1 MGDNGWAPTGCA
13 GRQAGFIPPVVKGAP
28 AVKTFTALWILR
40 PGSVVTGSIK
50 ASAGVVCAGAGAGPL
65 GALDA
70 VGIAGAVTR
79 RGERPRRPNCESGAI
94 SGVNGV
100 GIGVAPPITAG
111 PVTRRGTGAEA
122 GVNTEAHDAVRLGGL
137 QHGRSPGALRLRRMA
152 SP

>member
-1 MGDNGWAPTGCA
+1 M
-13 GRQAGFIPPVVKGAP
+13 ILLPVVKGAP
-28 AVKTFTALWILR
+28 AVKTFTALWIPR
-40 PGSVVTGSIK
+40 PVSAVTGSVK
-50 ASAGVVCAGAGAGPL
+50 ASAGVACAAAAGAGAGAL

-79 RGERPRRPNCESGAI
+79 RGERPRRPNCESGAM

-122 GVNTEAHDAVRLGGL
+122 GVNTEAHEAVRLGGL